1 MTYGFSGLNK
11 NLNSNRN
18 NGFNIGNAIKAGSI
32 IIPARIISIILDETH
47 PRFTELGEWNALGA
61 VEYELVENPDV
72 NQQHPTAYPL
82 SPNVKNYPLINEI
95 IYLISLPNTEIGETN
110 VSKRPYYINIVG
122 LWNHPHHNAYPT
134 TPNVPTPGQSKD
146 YTQTQAGSIRRVTD
160 QSTEIFL
167 GKTFKERSNIHPLLP
182 FEGDVIQE
190 GRWGNSIRFGST
202 VTNPPS
208 STIINN
214 WSETG
219 KNGDPIVIIR
229 NGQGSQTDEGWLP
242 ITENVDNDDSSIYLT
257 STQKIP
263 LTASSKS
270 YISYSSSISP
280 DSPNEFSGRQIL
292 LNSGRLVFNAGT
304 DHILLSA
311 AKSINLNSQNSVNID
326 TKDFT
331 VQSEKIYLGSYDAN
345 EPLLKGNL
353 TVDVL
358 KNLIKALKQLNNTF
372 TDVKATPITTAPG
385 LPTTLNPVIIGKA
398 TTLNTTLIDI
408 ENQLK
413 DLTSKY
419 NYTV

>member
-1 MTYGFSGLNK
+1 MSFNNFIRRQNPK
-11 NLNSNRN
+11 NLNN
-18 NGFNIGNAIKAGSI
+18 FNVLNSLKLDTLLNAVRVK
-32 IIPARIISIILDETH
+32 SIILNESH
-47 PRFTELGEWNALGA
+47 PRFVELGEWNALGA
-61 VEYELVENPDV
+61 IEQEVVKASTGNKSEKLPV
-72 NQQHPTAYPL
+72 AYPINPL
-82 SPNVKNYPLINEI
+82 LKAYPLINEI
-95 IYLISLPNTEIGETN
+95 VSLTSAPSTNIYNSSDAER
-110 VSKRPYYINIVG
+110 KYYVNIIN
-122 LWNHPHHNAYPT
+122 LWNHPHHNGYPLN
-134 TPNVPTPGQSKD
+134 PNKLSS
-146 YTQTQAGSIRRVTD
+146 TQNKSLDQIQAGSTKIVTD
-160 QSTEIFL
+160 NNKKIFL
-167 GKTFKERSNIHPLLP
+167 GKTFEERSNIHPLLP
-182 FEGDVIQE
+182 FEGDFIQE

-202 VTNPPS
+202 VAGSPS
-208 STIINN
+208 PTITNN
-214 WSETG
+214 WSESG
-219 KNGDPIVIIR
+219 INGDPITIIR
-229 NGQGSQTDEGWLP
+229 NGQGEQTKEGWIP
-242 ITENVDNDDSSIYLT
+242 ITEDIDKDNSSIYLT

-304 DHILLSA
+304 NHILLSA
-311 AKSINLNSQNSVNID
+311 AKSINLNSLSSVNVD
-326 TKDFT
+326 TPK
-331 VQSEKIYLGSYDAN
+331 VIIQSEKIYLGSYGAN
-345 EPLLKGNL
+345 EPLLLGNL

-372 TDVKATPITTAPG
+372 TDVKATPITTTPG

>member
-1 MTYGFSGLNK
+1 
-11 NLNSNRN
+11 
-18 NGFNIGNAIKAGSI
+18 
-32 IIPARIISIILDETH
+32 
-47 PRFTELGEWNALGA
+47 
-61 VEYELVENPDV
+61 
-72 NQQHPTAYPL
+72 
-82 SPNVKNYPLINEI
+82 
-95 IYLISLPNTEIGETN
+95 
-110 VSKRPYYINIVG
+110 
-122 LWNHPHHNAYPT
+122 
-134 TPNVPTPGQSKD
+134 
-146 YTQTQAGSIRRVTD
+146 
-160 QSTEIFL
+160 
-167 GKTFKERSNIHPLLP
+167 LLP

-202 VTNPPS
+202 ITNPPS

>member
-1 MTYGFSGLNK
+1 MDYGLSGLNK
-11 NLNSNRN
+11 NLNSNASNLSLGLAVSDLKNLITAVRVK
-18 NGFNIGNAIKAGSI
+18 NIVLDNTYPNFKAIG
-32 IIPARIISIILDETH
+32 
-47 PRFTELGEWNALGA
+47 GWNALGTI
-61 VEYELVENPDV
+61 EYELVISTTTTPLL
-72 NQQHPTAYPL
+72 AYPL
-82 SPNVKNYPLINEI
+82 NPNCKNYPLINEI
-95 IYLISLPNTEIGETN
+95 VYLISLPNTNIGASNTS
-110 VSKRPYYINIVG
+110 VKKYYINTVG
-122 LWNHPHHNAYPT
+122 LWNHPHHNAYPVS
-134 TPNVPTPGQSKD
+134 PNNLPPTQNKD
-146 YTQTQAGSIRRVTD
+146 YKQIQAGSVRRVTD
-160 QSTEIFL
+160 QSTETFL

-202 VTNPPS
+202 ITNPPS

-219 KNGDPIVIIR
+219 KNGDPITIIR

-311 AKSINLNSQNSVNID
+311 AKSINLNSQKSVNID

-372 TDVKATPITTAPG
+372 ATLTTLPTVPG
-385 LPTTLNPVIIGKA
+385 LPTALNPVIIGKA